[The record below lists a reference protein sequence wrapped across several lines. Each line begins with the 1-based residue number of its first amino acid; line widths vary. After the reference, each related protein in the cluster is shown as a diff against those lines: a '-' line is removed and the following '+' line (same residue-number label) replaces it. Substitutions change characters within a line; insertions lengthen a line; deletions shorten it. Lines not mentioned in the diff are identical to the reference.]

1 MRPGRHARSTT
12 RPVETKPVS
21 DLESTVTALVP
32 MRHHSERV
40 PGKNYRLMAGRPLY
54 AYILETLLCCRSVSQ
69 IAVDTDSPVIRDGVA
84 QRFPSVILI
93 ERPEVLRGGEV
104 PTNAI
109 LEHDLGLL
117 EGEFFLQTHCTNPL
131 LTSATVDRA
140 VEAFRQAFPGRDS
153 LFSVTRLQKRLWQ
166 KDGRPINHDPAVL
179 LRTQD
184 LPPVFEENSCLY
196 LFDRQ
201 GFLGRRNRLGISPM
215 LYEIEA
221 GEALDIDE
229 EQDFQLVESILRSD
243 WSLSKAGL

>member
-1 MRPGRHARSTT
+1 MSESPRS
-12 RPVETKPVS
+12 
-21 DLESTVTALVP
+21 VTALVP

-69 IAVDTDSPVIRDGVA
+69 IAVDTDSPLIRDGIA
-84 QRFPSVILI
+84 QRFPSVMLI

-117 EGEFFLQTHCTNPL
+117 EGAFFLQTHCTNPL
-131 LTSATVDRA
+131 LTTATIDRA
-140 VEAFRQAFPGRDS
+140 VETFFQSFPGKDS
-153 LFSVTRLQKRLWQ
+153 LFSVTRWHKRLWRQ
-166 KDGRPINHDPAVL
+166 DGTPINHDPDVL

-184 LPPVFEENSCLY
+184 LPPFFEENSCLY
-196 LFDRQ
+196 VFERRR
-201 GFLGRRNRLGISPM
+201 FLARGNRLGASPI

-221 GEALDIDE
+221 GEAMDIDE
-229 EQDFQLVESILRSD
+229 EQDFRLVESLLQSRRVAPE
-243 WSLSKAGL
+243 AGA